1 MKRETGDDG
10 EGVEADGK
18 DERKQEFASRDEGRK
33 GRGGGGGQGASGSG
47 GKTIHIAHAA
57 RRRSRASALHSEAT
71 TASPSC
77 RTRVT
82 IELN

>member
-1 MKRETGDDG
+1 MCLKRETGDDG

-18 DERKQEFASRDEGRK
+18 DERKQEFANRDEGRK
-33 GRGGGGGQGASGSG
+33 GWGERGASGSG

-71 TASPSC
+71 IASPSC